1 MRLLHMGQSAYGI
14 VQHDMIATIIWSEMM
29 LHRFVCMADRNL
41 PESVIVSQAG
51 NDRQKFQIHH
61 IIDDDRIL
69 PLLLVEIP
77 RTDKANVLL
86 VRGFSKSSLR
96 YNISVKFYLF
106 SKNSILFQ
114 NSNICLQNNLI
125 HTHVFFS

>member
-1 MRLLHMGQSAYGI
+1 
-14 VQHDMIATIIWSEMM
+14 MM